1 MRWNPARMFLWVLFL
16 FLFAVS
22 GCGGGGGDS
31 DYSIDD
37 GAAGGDAGDVDFGSL
52 ELGSM
57 ADGAFSPGRIA
68 VSIPE
73 GEMLAFR
80 ETATLEA
87 TIADGQ
93 GDRYTSPVE
102 VTFSSDLQKAGQAEL
117 DDVVTTSNGSATASY
132 TALGGSGADSVTA
145 TAIVGQKTLTAT
157 ASIRVIGPDPD
168 ALEFVS
174 ATHGIIALRG
184 TGGSDRAE
192 TSRLI
197 FRAVD
202 DEGNPLPGLT
212 VDFELST
219 EVGLPFDGF
228 TGITDADG
236 LVDVTVTSGDVAASL
251 RVRAVIRDTEIS
263 TLSDVV
269 IVSTALPD
277 QENFSLLAANQGFD
291 ATNGYRYKITA
302 HAFDHFNN
310 PAPDDTVVS
319 FSAEEGQIQ
328 NRCFTKDGLCSVTW
342 QNTNPPAGVAVLA
355 TALGEESFVD
365 VNDDGVFSETDAQ
378 QWQPETFDLPLEPF
392 RDGNQDGVFDPGTE
406 TFRDYNTNGEYDPD
420 RNGIYNGTLCSDAAE
435 TRNLCTKDLLLVRA
449 NVILGETISPETPD
463 SLTFVSAEPRT
474 IALKGTGDSERVE
487 VSTLTFQVFDADG
500 DPLPGQ
506 AVDFEL
512 SATTGGLT
520 INPLVATTDADGL
533 AAVQVTSGSASTS
546 IRVRATIVDTG
557 LSALSDYVVVS
568 TALPDQENFSLLA
581 ADQGFDSVSGYR
593 YRITA
598 HAFDH
603 FNNPVPDDTTISFSA
618 EEGQIQ
624 DRCFTKDGLC
634 SVTWQHTSPPVGVT
648 ILATAL
654 GEESFVDVDDDG
666 FFSEIDFQEWRIDKF
681 DLPLEPFR
689 DDNQNG
695 TYEPGS
701 EIFRDYN
708 ANGIYNPDKNGIY
721 NGTLC
726 SDEAEAQSLCSKEL
740 FLVRSDVVLGAE
752 AILSEARLG
761 GVVDGAFVDGQ
772 LALSVGD
779 GEKLAP
785 FGTATVTAMVVDDNG
800 DPIRTP
806 LDIQFASTFADQN
819 KAEIDDSATTTD
831 GVATAVYK
839 AKGGV
844 GADTITATLT
854 VAGKTLTAEATIE
867 IMTIKLG
874 AMINGAFVDGQLKLS
889 IPEGQKLT
897 PFGAATVTAMVMDEN
912 NDPIQ
917 TPLDIQFSSALAEEN
932 KARIDDVVATV
943 GGVAAASYQA
953 DGWAGVDTIT
963 ATLTVAGNTIT
974 AAAQVEI
981 MGAELGAMINDVF
994 TEGQLALTVNEGE
1007 QLAPSG
1013 SATVTVLI
1021 TDENGD
1027 PIQTPLDILFSSDF
1041 AEENKAQIDDVVT
1054 TDGGS
1059 ATAVYKADG
1068 GAGVD
1073 VVTATVT
1080 VGGTLLTATGT
1091 INVAGPP
1098 PSSIQFISADP
1109 DNIVLSGTGGAG
1121 RSEVSKVSFRVVDY
1135 SGNPAPNHLVR
1146 FTLAPGMGGVQIQ
1159 PNEMISDVE
1168 GLVAAYVISG
1178 NVATSVRVRATVDG
1192 TNIETQ
1198 SDLLVIS
1205 TGLPDQDSFS
1215 LVATDQGFA
1224 TGEGYRYLITAQASD
1239 HFNNPVPDGTAIYFT
1254 AEAGQ
1259 IQDQCLTA
1267 DGYCSVTWRHTSEA
1281 QGITVLATAIGEESF
1296 IDVDG
1301 DGVFGSADELNWNV
1315 NRFDMPLEPY
1325 RDDNENG
1332 TFDSGEEEFL
1342 DYDGNG
1348 AFSGDGNLVYNGT
1361 LCSLELEGQGKCTR
1375 DLLYVRDSIILGE
1388 VSILGGAQLGSM
1400 ANGVFTE
1407 GQLDVSIGPSDQLA
1421 PSGTATVT
1429 AVIAD
1434 ADGDPILTPLDIEF
1448 SSRFTEDGKADID
1461 EIVTTT
1467 NGVATA
1473 VYRAKG
1479 GVGIDTITAT
1489 VEVVGRTLTAQ
1500 ADIDVAGTP
1509 AGAIEFVSADPT
1521 SLVLSGTGGVN
1532 LKETAAVTFRVID
1545 FFGNPSPNQTVDFE
1559 LSTTVGGIEINPTT
1573 ATSDSDGL
1581 VVVYVKSGSVATSVR
1596 VKATVEAT
1604 VQPAGIATQSDSI
1617 TISTGLPDQNSF
1629 SLSAEFYNP
1638 EGWDYDG
1645 EVVTVS
1651 VLLSDHFNNP
1661 VPDGTA
1667 VSFTTEG
1674 GQIEDQCSTIN
1685 GGCSVQWRSS
1695 EPRPPL
1701 NGRATILA
1709 TAVGEESFLDV
1720 DGDGRFTAADR
1731 AYWFP
1736 AVYDLDSEAYRDDDE
1751 DASFTFGVEEF
1762 VDLDQNGVF
1771 DFYTD
1776 AIYNGTLCAE
1786 QAEAAGECSTDLL
1799 NVRAS
1804 IVLVMSGSFAD
1815 ITITPD
1821 TVDLTTGTGDPS
1833 VDLLISLSDG
1843 HFEPQPLPYGTEIS
1857 VSTTNGVLVGKTNF
1871 EVRSTNINGP
1881 IELEVTIEREGE
1893 ANGKADGSLQ
1903 VVAVTPNGNES
1914 SATITVR
1921 DDG

>member
-1 MRWNPARMFLWVLFL
+1 MFLWVLLL

-31 DYSIDD
+31 DYSISDD
-37 GAAGGDAGDVDFGSL
+37 AGGSDGGEVDFESL
-52 ELGSM
+52 GLGSM
-57 ADGAFSPGRIA
+57 VDGVFTPGRIA
-68 VSIPE
+68 VSIPD

-80 ETATLEA
+80 EIATLEA

-102 VTFSSDLQKAGQAEL
+102 VTFSSNFQKAGQAEL

-132 TALGGSGADSVTA
+132 TALGGSGVDTVTA

-236 LVDVTVTSGDVAASL
+236 LVDVTVTSGDVATSL
-251 RVRAVIRDTEIS
+251 RVRAIIRDTAIS

-269 IVSTALPD
+269 MVSTGLPD
-277 QENFSLLAANQGFD
+277 QENFSLLAADLGFD
-291 ATNGYRYKITA
+291 STLGYRYSITA

-310 PAPDDTVVS
+310 PVPDGAVIS
-319 FSAEEGQIQ
+319 FSAEQGQIQ
-328 NRCFTKDGLCSVTW
+328 DQCVTTDGLCTVTW
-342 QNTNPPAGVAVLA
+342 QDTIPPAGVAILA
-355 TALGEESFVD
+355 TMLGEETFVD
-365 VNDDGVFSETDAQ
+365 VDDDGVFSETDAQ
-378 QWQPETFDLPLEPF
+378 EWQKGPFDLPFEPF
-392 RDGNQDGVFDPGTE
+392 RDDNQNGVFEQGEEQFCDHNGNGTFDSE
-406 TFRDYNTNGEYDPD
+406 K
-420 RNGIYNGTLCSDAAE
+420 NGIFNGVLCSDAAE
-435 TRNLCTKDLLLVRA
+435 ARNLCTKELLLVRSS
-449 NVILGETISPETPD
+449 VILGEAVLPKTPE

-474 IALKGTGDSERVE
+474 IALEGTGDSERVE
-487 VSTLTFQVFDADG
+487 ASTLTFQVLDADG
-500 DPLPGQ
+500 DPWPGQ
-506 AVDFEL
+506 AVDFQL
-512 SATTGGLT
+512 TATTGGLS
-520 INPLVATTDADGL
+520 IDPLTATTDVEGL
-533 AAVQVTSGSASTS
+533 ATVKVTSGNLSTS
-546 IRVRATIVDTG
+546 VRLRATVEGTTISD
-557 LSALSDYVVVS
+557 LSDFVVIS

-603 FNNPVPDDTTISFSA
+603 FNNPAPDDTAVSFSA

-634 SVTWQHTSPPVGVT
+634 SVMWQHTSPPVGVT

-740 FLVRSDVVLGAE
+740 LLVRSDVVLGAE

-761 GVVDGAFVDGQ
+761 AVVDGAFVDGQ

-785 FGTATVTAMVVDDNG
+785 FAIATVTVMVVDDNG

-819 KAEIDDSATTTD
+819 KAEIDDSATATD
-831 GVATAVYK
+831 GVATAVYN

-889 IPEGQKLT
+889 IPDGQKLT
-897 PFGAATVTAMVMDEN
+897 PFGAETVTAMIVDEN

-932 KARIDDVVATV
+932 KAQIDDMVATV
-943 GGVAAASYQA
+943 DGVATASYKA
-953 DGWAGVDTIT
+953 NGWDGLDTIT

-981 MGAELGAMINDVF
+981 MGAELGAMINNVF
-994 TEGQLALTVNEGE
+994 TEGQLALSVDQEA
-1007 QLAPSG
+1007 QLAHSG
-1013 SATVTVLI
+1013 TAEVTAMIV
-1021 TDENGD
+1021 DENGD

-1041 AEENKAQIDDVVT
+1041 TEENKARINDVVT
-1054 TDGGS
+1054 TVDGV
-1059 ATAVYKADG
+1059 AKAEYKADG
-1068 GAGVD
+1068 AAGVD
-1073 VVTATVT
+1073 TITATVT
-1080 VGGTLLTATGT
+1080 VGGALLTAHAT
-1091 INVAGPP
+1091 IDVAGPP
-1098 PSSIQFISADP
+1098 PSSIEFVAAEP

-1121 RSEVSKVSFRVVDY
+1121 RSEVSKVTFQVVDAA
-1135 SGNPAPNHLVR
+1135 GDPAPNHLVR
-1146 FTLAPGMGGVQIQ
+1146 FTLTPGVGGIQIR
-1159 PNEMISDVE
+1159 PTEAVSDVD
-1168 GLVAAYVISG
+1168 GFVDTYVIAG

-1192 TNIETQ
+1192 TGIETQ
-1198 SDLLVIS
+1198 SDLLVVS
-1205 TGLPDQDSFS
+1205 TGLPDQESFS
-1215 LVATDQGFA
+1215 LVATFDGFEP
-1224 TGEGYRYLITAQASD
+1224 GEGYRYVIAANASD

-1254 AEAGQ
+1254 TEAGQ
-1259 IQDQCLTA
+1259 IQDNCLTT
-1267 DGYCSVTWRHTSEA
+1267 DGFCSAIWRHTSQP

-1301 DGVFGSADELNWNV
+1301 DGVFGSVDEQNWKTS
-1315 NRFDMPLEPY
+1315 RFDLPMEPY

-1332 TFDSGEEEFL
+1332 SFDFGDEEFL

-1348 AFSGDGNLVYNGT
+1348 VYTGDKDGVYNGT

-1407 GQLDVSIGPSDQLA
+1407 GQLDVSIGPNDQLA

-1429 AVIAD
+1429 AAIAD

-1461 EIVTTT
+1461 EVVTTT

-1489 VEVVGRTLTAQ
+1489 VEVAGRTLTAQ

-1509 AGAIEFVSADPT
+1509 AGSIEFVSADPT
-1521 SLVLSGTGGVN
+1521 SLVLAGTGGAN
-1532 LKETAAVTFRVID
+1532 LKETTAVTFRVID
-1545 FFGNPSPNQTVDFE
+1545 FFGTPSPNQTVDFE

-1573 ATSDSDGL
+1573 AISDSDGL

-1604 VQPAGIATQSDSI
+1604 VQPADIATQSDSI

-1638 EGWDYDG
+1638 EGRDYDG

-1731 AYWFP
+1731 AFWLP

-1762 VDLDQNGVF
+1762 VDLDQNGAF

-1815 ITITPD
+1815 ITITPA
-1821 TVDLTTGTGDPS
+1821 TVDLTTGTGDSS
-1833 VDLLISLSDG
+1833 VDLVISLSDD
-1843 HFEPQPLPYGTEIS
+1843 HFEPQPLPYDTEIS
-1857 VSTTNGVLVGKTNF
+1857 VSTSNGVLVGKTNF
-1871 EVRSTNINGP
+1871 EVRSTNISGP
-1881 IELEVTIEREGE
+1881 IELEVTVEREGDP
-1893 ANGKADGSLQ
+1893 NGKTEGSLQ

-1914 SATITVR
+1914 SATIMVR